1 MSLLTIDYHTL
12 TQEIHD
18 PQLDSMGIHLS
29 VKRDDQNDQLI
40 SGNKF
45 RKLKYNLIEA
55 DKLGY
60 RTLITFGGAY
70 SNHIHALAAA
80 GQRFGFKTIG
90 IIRGEK
96 PPTLN
101 PTLADTLDFGM
112 DLQFISRTDYRDKHT
127 AAFAERLV
135 KRFGP
140 HYLVPEGGSNALALV
155 GCIEMV
161 QEFKHNYDYICL
173 ACGTGGTMAGIIA
186 GLQQKGQVMGF
197 PVLKGGSFLSREIA
211 RLVWEYNKSK
221 HRNWKLLTDYHFG
234 GYARYNWDLIQFIN
248 RFYTDHNIPL
258 DPVYT
263 GKMMFGVFDQV
274 KKGYFRKGS
283 KILAIHTG
291 GLQGIRG
298 FNDRFGKL
306 IRFDPRESG

>member
-1 MSLLTIDYHTL
+1 LLTIDYHTPI
-12 TQEIHD
+12 QGIND
-18 PQLDSMGIHLS
+18 PQLDKLGISLS

-55 DKLGY
+55 DNLGC

-80 GQRFGFKTIG
+80 GKRFGFKTIG

-96 PPTLN
+96 LPTLN
-101 PTLADTLDFGM
+101 PTLADAVDFGM
-112 DLQFISRTDYRDKHT
+112 DLTFISRTDYRDKHSEG
-127 AAFAERLV
+127 FAEQLV

-140 HYLVPEGGSNALALV
+140 HYLVPEGGSNALALK
-155 GCIEMV
+155 GCVEMV
-161 QEFKHNYDYICL
+161 QEFKDNYDYVCL
-173 ACGTGGTMAGIIA
+173 ACGTGGTIAGIIA
-186 GLQQKGQVMGF
+186 GLQNKGKILGF
-197 PVLKGGSFLSREIA
+197 PVLKGGSFLNPEIE
-211 RLVWEYNKSK
+211 RLIRQYKNS
-221 HRNWKLLTDYHFG
+221 HYSNWQLMTDYHFG
-234 GYARYNWDLIQFIN
+234 GYARYNWNLIQFIN
-248 RFYTDHNIPL
+248 RFYTNHKIPL

-263 GKMMFGVFDQV
+263 GKMMFGVFDQI

-298 FNDRFGKL
+298 FNDRFGNL